1 MISLSLYDLLWN
13 LPVAVSPKN
22 KAERVPMNYTV
33 QHIAEITNAQ
43 VIGDGNLVIRNIAY
57 DSRIIY
63 STKNTAFIAINTH
76 KNSGEKFIESAIDRG
91 INVIISEHHYP
102 DFENITWIIVENS
115 VEFLQKLAKYH
126 FENSHLQSI
135 GITGSNGKTILKE
148 WLYQCLWNEFPT
160 VKSPKSF
167 NSQIGLPLSLLQ
179 INSTHKLGIFEVGI
193 SKPDEMEKLENIFH
207 PQIGLLTHIGTAHA
221 ANFSSEEELIDEK
234 IRLFKDSEV
243 IIYNGDNSSVDQKI
257 KKSYSGRKLIS
268 YGIKKENNVFIKSNI
283 SRDENII
290 VEYFGEEISFPAHQR
305 DEATLTNAMALI
317 TVLKEL
323 NIENKKIVEKINLLK
338 AVEMR
343 LESIEGVKGN
353 IIINDSFNLD
363 LDSLKTA
370 LQFLKEYNKS
380 KKSLVLTDIVGVNV
394 NSQELYEEVSEL
406 VNEQHFDSVFLIG
419 DEISKF
425 SELFKAKTYTFIDTK
440 ELIESKHLT
449 EIENQ
454 IVLLKGARKFE
465 IEKLKD
471 ILELRKH
478 DTVLEVNLNAILH
491 NINYHK
497 SLLKPGTKMM
507 AMVKA
512 NAYGLGSFEVS
523 EFLQHHHIDY
533 LGVAYADEGVELR
546 KKGITT
552 PIIVMNPEQHSYQTI
567 IEYDLEPEIY
577 SFRVLELFYEAVQK
591 SGYDKKYPIHIK
603 LETGMHRL
611 GFKDF
616 ELDQLSETLS
626 EKNLKV
632 QSMFS
637 HLSSSDMPE
646 ERAFTLKQFEV
657 FEKNSSYLIEK
668 LGYTPIRHILNSSG
682 ITSYSEHQYDMVR
695 IGIGMLGE
703 SSDHEIQKQLQSV
716 VSFKTVISQ
725 ISMVE
730 GGESVGYSRRYKAD
744 HLTRIATVPVGYAD
758 GIPRLI
764 GNQVGSLGVNKT
776 LAPIVGNIC
785 MDMMMI
791 NVDNIPNVKEG
802 DTVTVFN
809 AKPSLKEFAGY
820 CKTITY
826 EVLTSISP
834 RVKRI
839 YIKD

>member
-1 MISLSLYDLLWN
+1 
-13 LPVAVSPKN
+13 
-22 KAERVPMNYTV
+22 MNYTV
-33 QHIAEITNAQ
+33 SQIADITNAKI
-43 VIGDGNLVIRNIAY
+43 IGNKNLIIKNIAF

-63 STKNTAFIAINTH
+63 STKNTAFIAINTS

-91 INVIISEHHYP
+91 INVIISEHHYSQ
-102 DFENITWIIVENS
+102 FENITWIIVENS

-126 FENSHLQSI
+126 FENSHIKSI

-179 INSTHKLGIFEVGI
+179 INDTHQLGIFEVGI
-193 SKPDEMEKLENIFH
+193 SKTDEMEKLENIFQ
-207 PQIGLLTHIGTAHA
+207 PQIGLLTHIGTAHL
-221 ANFSSEEELIDEK
+221 ANFKSEEDLIDEK
-234 IRLFKDSEV
+234 IQLFKDSEV
-243 IIYNGDNSSVDQKI
+243 IIYNGDNPLVDKKLNDLYSSK
-257 KKSYSGRKLIS
+257 RLIS
-268 YGIKKENNVFIKSNI
+268 YGLSDSNQVYFKNNI
-283 SRDENII
+283 SKDEKF
-290 VEYFGEEISFPAHQR
+290 VVHYFGEEISFPVHQR
-305 DEATLTNAMALI
+305 DEATLTNVLALI

-323 NIENKKIVEKINLLK
+323 GIENHNIIEKINALK

-343 LESIEGVKGN
+343 LEAIEGQKNN
-353 IIINDSFNLD
+353 IVINDSFNLD

-370 LQFLKEYNKS
+370 LQFLNEYKKP
-380 KKSLVLTDIVGVNV
+380 KKSLVLTDIVGVNS
-394 NSQELYEEVSEL
+394 NSKELYDEVSEL
-406 VNEQHFDSVFLIG
+406 VNEQKFDSVFLIG

-425 SELFKAKTYTFIDTK
+425 SDLFKTKTYTFINTQ
-440 ELIESKHLT
+440 ELIDSKHLT

-454 IVLLKGARKFE
+454 IILLKGARKFE
-465 IEKLKD
+465 IEKVKD
-471 ILELRKH
+471 LLELRKH
-478 DTVLEVNLNAILH
+478 DTVLEINLNALLH

-497 SLLKPGTKMM
+497 SLLKPTTKMM

-512 NAYGLGSFEVS
+512 NAYGLGSYEIS
-523 EFLQHHHIDY
+523 EFLQYHHIDY
-533 LGVAYADEGVELR
+533 LGVAFVDEGVELR
-546 KKGITT
+546 KKGITV
-552 PIIVMNPEQHSYQTI
+552 PIVVMNPEQHSYDTVIQ
-567 IEYDLEPEIY
+567 YNLEPEIY
-577 SFRVLELFYEAVQK
+577 SFRVLELFYEAIQK
-591 SGYDKKYPIHIK
+591 SGYDKNYPIHIK

-616 ELDQLSETLS
+616 ELDQLSQILN
-626 EKNLKV
+626 KANLKV
-632 QSMFS
+632 QSIFS
-637 HLSSSDMPE
+637 HLSSSDMPTE
-646 ERAFTLKQFEV
+646 KEFTLRQLET

-682 ITSYSEHQYDMVR
+682 ITSYTNHQYDMVR

-703 SSDHEIQKQLQSV
+703 SPNSEIQKQLQSV

-725 ISMVE
+725 ISLVE
-730 GGESVGYSRRYKAD
+730 NGESVGYSRRFKPNQA
-744 HLTRIATVPVGYAD
+744 TKIATIPVGYAD

-764 GNQVGSLGVNKT
+764 GNQIGNVGVNKT
-776 LAPIVGNIC
+776 LAPIVGSIC

-791 NVDNIPNVKEG
+791 NVDHIPNVKEG
-802 DTVTVFN
+802 DKVTVFN
-809 AKPSLKEFAGY
+809 AKPSLKEFAEY

-839 YIKD
+839 YVKD

>member
-1 MISLSLYDLLWN
+1 
-13 LPVAVSPKN
+13 
-22 KAERVPMNYTV
+22 MNYTV
-33 QHIAEITNAQ
+33 NQIAEITNAK
-43 VIGDGNLVIRNIAY
+43 VIGDKELLIKNIAF

-76 KNSGEKFIESAIDRG
+76 KNSGEKFIEAAIDRG
-91 INVIISEHHYP
+91 INFIISEHHFP
-102 DFENITWIIVENS
+102 QFENITWIIVENS

-126 FENSHLQSI
+126 FENSHLKSI

-179 INSTHKLGIFEVGI
+179 INNSHGLGIFEVGI
-193 SKPDEMEKLENIFH
+193 SKPHEMEKLEDIFH
-207 PQIGLLTHIGTAHA
+207 PQIGLLTHIGTAHL
-221 ANFSSEEELIDEK
+221 ANFKSEEELIDEK
-234 IRLFKDSEV
+234 IKLFKDSEV
-243 IIYNGDNSSVDQKI
+243 VIYNGDNSLVDKKI
-257 KKSYSGRKLIS
+257 KNLYSDRKLIS
-268 YGIKKENNVFIKSNI
+268 YGFKNHNKVFIKNNI
-283 SRDENII
+283 SKNEDVVVQYFDENI
-290 VEYFGEEISFPAHQR
+290 SFPVHQR
-305 DEATLTNAMALI
+305 DEATLTNALALI

-323 NIENKKIVEKINLLK
+323 GVENKKIVEKINALK

-343 LESIEGVKGN
+343 LEAIEGIKNN
-353 IIINDSFNLD
+353 IVINDSFNLD

-370 LQFLKEYNKS
+370 LQFLNEYNKP
-380 KKSLVLTDIVGVNV
+380 KKSLVLTDIVGVNS
-394 NSQELYEEVSEL
+394 NSKELYEEVSDL
-406 VNEQHFDSVFLIG
+406 VNEQKFDSVFLIG
-419 DEISKF
+419 EEISKF
-425 SELFKAKTYTFIDTK
+425 SELFKAKTFTFIDTK

-449 EIENQ
+449 ELENQ
-454 IVLLKGARKFE
+454 IILLKGARKFE

-471 ILELRKH
+471 LLELRKH
-478 DTVLEVNLNAILH
+478 DTVLEINLNAILH

-497 SLLKPGTKMM
+497 SLLKSTTKMM

-512 NAYGLGSFEVS
+512 NSYGLGSYEIS

-533 LGVAYADEGVELR
+533 LGVAFVDEGVELR
-546 KKGITT
+546 KKGITV
-552 PIIVMNPEQHSYQTI
+552 PIVVMNPEQHSYETL
-567 IEYDLEPEIY
+567 IEYNLEPEIY
-577 SFRVLELFYEAVQK
+577 SFRVLELFYQAVQK
-591 SGYDKKYPIHIK
+591 SGYDKKYPVHIK

-611 GFKDF
+611 GFKEY
-616 ELDQLSETLS
+616 ELDQLSQTLNHL
-626 EKNLKV
+626 NLKV
-632 QSMFS
+632 QSIFS
-637 HLSSSDMPE
+637 HLSSSDIPE
-646 ERAFTLKQFEV
+646 EKEFTLNQLET

-668 LGYTPIRHILNSSG
+668 LGYVPFRHILNSSG
-682 ITSYSEHQYDMVR
+682 ITSYTDHQYDMVR

-703 SSDHEIQKQLQSV
+703 SPNSEIQKQLRSV

-725 ISMVE
+725 ISLVE
-730 GGESVGYSRRYKAD
+730 NGESVGYSRRFKAD
-744 HLTRIATVPVGYAD
+744 HNTKIATIPVGYAD

-764 GNQVGSLGVNKT
+764 GNQIGNVGINKT
-776 LAPIVGNIC
+776 LAPIVGSIC

-791 NVDNIPNVKEG
+791 NVDHIPNVKEG

-809 AKPSLKEFAGY
+809 AKPSLKEFAEY

-839 YIKD
+839 YVKD

>member
-1 MISLSLYDLLWN
+1 
-13 LPVAVSPKN
+13 
-22 KAERVPMNYTV
+22 MNYTV
-33 QHIAEITNAQ
+33 QQIAEITNAQ
-43 VIGDGNLVIRNIAY
+43 VIGDKNLVVKNIAY

-63 STKNTAFIAINTH
+63 SIRNTAFIAINTH
-76 KNSGEKFIESAIDRG
+76 KNSGEKFIEAAIDRG
-91 INVIISEHHYP
+91 INIIISEHQYP
-102 DFENITWIIVENS
+102 QFENITWIIVKNS
-115 VEFLQKLAKYH
+115 VDFLQRLAKYH
-126 FENSHLQSI
+126 FENSHLRSI
-135 GITGSNGKTILKE
+135 GITGSNGKTIVKE

-179 INSTHKLGIFEVGI
+179 INDSHQLGIFEVGI
-193 SKPDEMEKLENIFH
+193 SHPEEMEKLEHIFH
-207 PQIGLLTHIGTAHA
+207 PQIGLLTHIGNAHA

-234 IRLFKDSEV
+234 IKLFKDSEI
-243 IIYNGDNSSVDQKI
+243 IIYNGDHSLVDQKI
-257 KKSYSGRKLIS
+257 KKLYSDKKLIS
-268 YGIKKENNVFIKSNI
+268 YGLKKENQVFIKKNNK
-283 SRDENII
+283 DENII
-290 VEYFGEEISFPAHQR
+290 VDYFGEEISFPAHQR
-305 DEATLTNAMALI
+305 DESTLTNAIALI
-317 TVLKEL
+317 SVLKVL
-323 NIENKKIVEKINLLK
+323 QIENQKIVEKINLLK

-343 LESIEGVKGN
+343 LEAIEGIKGN
-353 IIINDSFNLD
+353 IVINDSFNLD

-370 LQFLKEYNKS
+370 LQFLKEYNKP
-380 KKSLVLTDIVGVNV
+380 KKSLVLTDIVGVNA

-406 VNEQHFDSVFLIG
+406 VNEQNFDSVFLIG

-425 SELFKAKTYTFIDTK
+425 SELFKSKTFTFIDTK
-440 ELIESKHLT
+440 ELIESKHLS

-454 IVLLKGARKFE
+454 IILLKGARKFE

-478 DTVLEVNLNAILH
+478 DTVLEINLNAILH

-497 SLLKPGTKMM
+497 SLLKPTTKMM

-512 NAYGLGSFEVS
+512 NAYGLGSYEIS

-533 LGVAYADEGVELR
+533 LGVAFADEGVELR

-567 IEYDLEPEIY
+567 IEYNLEPEIY

-646 ERAFTLKQFEV
+646 EREFTMNQFKV
-657 FEKNSSYLIEK
+657 FDKNSSYLIEK
-668 LGYTPIRHILNSSG
+668 LGYAPLRHILNSSG
-682 ITSYSEHQYDMVR
+682 ITSYMDHQYDMVR

-703 SSDHEIQKQLQSV
+703 SPDSEIQKQLQSV

-730 GGESVGYSRRYKAD
+730 NGESVGYSRRFKAD
-744 HLTRIATVPVGYAD
+744 HLTKIATIPVGYAD

-791 NVDNIPNVKEG
+791 NVENVPNVKEG
-802 DTVTVFN
+802 DMVTVFN

>member
-1 MISLSLYDLLWN
+1 
-13 LPVAVSPKN
+13 
-22 KAERVPMNYTV
+22 MNYTV
-33 QHIAEITNAQ
+33 NQIAEITNAK
-43 VIGDGNLVIRNIAY
+43 VIGDGELIIKNIAF

-63 STKNTAFIAINTH
+63 STKNTAFIAINTS
-76 KNSGEKFIESAIDRG
+76 KNSGEKFIESAINRG

-102 DFENITWIIVENS
+102 QFENITWIIVENS

-126 FENSHLQSI
+126 FKNSYIKSI

-179 INSTHKLGIFEVGI
+179 INDAHKLGIFEVGI
-193 SKPDEMEKLENIFH
+193 SKPNEMEKLENIFQ
-207 PQIGLLTHIGTAHA
+207 PQIGLLTHIGTAHL
-221 ANFSSEEELIDEK
+221 ANFKSEEELIDEK
-234 IRLFKDSEV
+234 IQLFKDSEV
-243 IIYNGDNSSVDQKI
+243 IIYNGDNSLVD
-257 KKSYSGRKLIS
+257 KKLIDLYSSKKLIS
-268 YGIKKENNVFIKSNI
+268 YGLIDSNQVYFKNNI
-283 SRDENII
+283 SKDENL
-290 VEYFGEEISFPAHQR
+290 VVQYFDEEISFPVHQR
-305 DEATLTNAMALI
+305 DEATLTNVLALI

-323 NIENKKIVEKINLLK
+323 GVENQNIIEKINVLK

-343 LESIEGVKGN
+343 LEAIEGIKSN

-370 LQFLKEYNKS
+370 LQFLNEYKKP
-380 KKSLVLTDIVGVNV
+380 KKSLVLTDIVGVNS
-394 NSQELYEEVSEL
+394 NSKELYEEVSEL
-406 VNEQHFDSVFLIG
+406 VNDQKFDSVFLIG

-425 SELFKAKTYTFIDTK
+425 SDLFKAKTHTFINTQ
-440 ELIESKHLT
+440 ELIDNKHLT

-454 IVLLKGARKFE
+454 IILLKGARKFE
-465 IEKLKD
+465 IEKVKD
-471 ILELRKH
+471 LLELRKH
-478 DTVLEVNLNAILH
+478 DTVLEINLNALLH

-497 SLLKPGTKMM
+497 SLLKPATKMM

-512 NAYGLGSFEVS
+512 NAYGLGSYEIS

-533 LGVAYADEGVELR
+533 LGVAFVDEGVELR
-546 KKGITT
+546 KKGITV
-552 PIIVMNPEQHSYQTI
+552 PIVVMNPEQHSYETVIQ
-567 IEYDLEPEIY
+567 YNLEPEIY
-577 SFRVLELFYEAVQK
+577 SFRVLELFYEAIQK
-591 SGYDKKYPIHIK
+591 SGYDKNYPIHIK

-616 ELDQLSETLS
+616 ELDQLSQILNKTS
-626 EKNLKV
+626 LKV
-632 QSMFS
+632 QSIFS
-637 HLSSSDMPE
+637 HLSSSDIPTE
-646 ERAFTLKQFEV
+646 KEFTLHQLET

-682 ITSYSEHQYDMVR
+682 ITSYTNHQYDMVR

-703 SSDHEIQKQLQSV
+703 SPNSDIQKQLHSV

-725 ISMVE
+725 ISLVE
-730 GGESVGYSRRYKAD
+730 NGESVGYSRRFKPNQP
-744 HLTRIATVPVGYAD
+744 TKIATIPVGYAD

-764 GNQVGSLGVNKT
+764 GNQIGNVGVNKT
-776 LAPIVGNIC
+776 LAPIVGSIC

-791 NVDNIPNVKEG
+791 NVDHIPNVKEG

-809 AKPSLKEFAGY
+809 AKPSLKEFAEY

-839 YIKD
+839 YVKD

>member
-1 MISLSLYDLLWN
+1 
-13 LPVAVSPKN
+13 
-22 KAERVPMNYTV
+22 MNYTI
-33 QHIAEITNAQ
+33 QQIADITDTE
-43 VIGDGNLVIRNIAY
+43 VIGDKYLSIKNIAF

-63 STKNTAFIAINTH
+63 STKHTAFVAINTK

-102 DFENITWIIVENS
+102 QFENVTWIIVKNS
-115 VEFLQKLAKYH
+115 IEFLQKLAQFH
-126 FENSHLQSI
+126 FEHSKIQSI

-179 INSTHKLGIFEVGI
+179 INSAHQLGIFEVGI
-193 SKPDEMEKLENIFH
+193 SMPDEMQRLENIFH

-221 ANFSSEEELIDEK
+221 ANFTSEEDLIDEK
-234 IRLFKDSEV
+234 LKLFKDSEV
-243 IIYNGDNSSVDQKI
+243 IIFNGDNQIVFNKI
-257 KKSYSGRKLIS
+257 NSLYSGKKLIS
-268 YGIKKENNVFIKSNI
+268 YGFDEANDVRIKNNNSKNENV
-283 SRDENII
+283 
-290 VEYFGEEISFPAHQR
+290 VVQYLGEEIIFPVHQR
-305 DEATLTNAMALI
+305 DEATLINALALI
-317 TVLKEL
+317 TVLKQLKISNE
-323 NIENKKIVEKINLLK
+323 KIVDKINSLK

-343 LESIEGVKGN
+343 LEAIEGIKNN

-363 LDSLKTA
+363 LDSLKTS
-370 LQFLKEYNKS
+370 LQFLNEYKKA
-380 KKSLVLTDIVGVNV
+380 KKSLVLTDIIGVNA
-394 NSQELYEEVSEL
+394 NSKELYGEVSEL
-406 VNEQHFDSVFLIG
+406 VNDQNFDTVFLIG
-419 DEISKF
+419 EKITQFKY
-425 SELFKAKTYTFIDTK
+425 LFKSKTFTFIDAQ
-440 ELIESKHLT
+440 ELIDNKHLT

-454 IVLLKGARKFE
+454 IILLKGARKFQ

-471 ILELRKH
+471 LLELRKH

-497 SLLKPGTKMM
+497 SLLKPTTKMM

-512 NAYGLGSFEVS
+512 NAYGLGSYEIS

-552 PIIVMNPEQHSYQTI
+552 PIVVMNPEQHSYDAI
-567 IEYDLEPEIY
+567 IQYNLEPEIY
-577 SFRVLELFYEAVQK
+577 SLRVLELFYDSVQK
-591 SGYDKKYPIHIK
+591 SGFDKKYPIHIK

-611 GFKDF
+611 GFKEY
-616 ELDQLSETLS
+616 ELDQLIQSLVH
-626 EKNLKV
+626 KNLTI
-632 QSMFS
+632 QSVFS
-637 HLSSSDMPE
+637 HLSSSDIPDE
-646 ERAFTLKQFEV
+646 KEFTMKQLKI

-668 LGYTPIRHILNSSG
+668 LNNRPFRHILNSSG
-682 ITSYSEHQYDMVR
+682 ITNYTDYQYDLVR

-703 SSDHEIQKQLQSV
+703 SSDFEIQKQLQST

-725 ISMVE
+725 ISLVE
-730 GGESVGYSRRYKAD
+730 NGESVGYSRKYKTD
-744 HLTRIATVPVGYAD
+744 HLTKIATIPVGYAD

-764 GNQVGSLGVNKT
+764 GNEVGNVGIHKT
-776 LAPIVGNIC
+776 LVPIVGNIC

-791 NVDNIPNVKEG
+791 NVDSVSNVKEG

-809 AKPSLKEFAGY
+809 SKPSLKEFAGY

>member
-1 MISLSLYDLLWN
+1 
-13 LPVAVSPKN
+13 
-22 KAERVPMNYTV
+22 MNYTV
-33 QHIAEITNAQ
+33 NQIANITNAN
-43 VIGDGNLVIRNIAY
+43 VIGDGSLIIKNIAF

-63 STKNTAFIAINTH
+63 STKNTAFIAINTS

-91 INVIISEHHYP
+91 ITIVISEHHFP
-102 DFENITWIIVENS
+102 QFENITWIIVENS
-115 VEFLQKLAKYH
+115 VKFLQKLAKYH
-126 FENSHLQSI
+126 FENSHLKSI

-179 INSTHKLGIFEVGI
+179 INEAHKLGIFEVGI
-193 SKPDEMEKLENIFH
+193 SKPNEMEKLETIFQ
-207 PQIGLLTHIGTAHA
+207 PQIGLLTHIGTAHL
-221 ANFSSEEELIDEK
+221 ANFESEENLIDEK
-234 IRLFKDSEV
+234 IKLFKDSEV
-243 IIYNGDNSSVDQKI
+243 IIYNGDNILVHKKINDLYSSK
-257 KKSYSGRKLIS
+257 KLIS
-268 YGIKKENNVFIKSNI
+268 YGFKNTNEVYFKNNI
-283 SRDENII
+283 SKDEI
-290 VEYFGEEISFPAHQR
+290 VIVKYFDEEISFPVHQK
-305 DEATLTNAMALI
+305 DEATLTNALALV

-323 NIENKKIVEKINLLK
+323 DIKNEKIIEKINALK

-343 LESIEGVKGN
+343 LEAIEGQKNN
-353 IIINDSFNLD
+353 IVINDSFNLD

-370 LQFLKEYNKS
+370 LQFLNEYKKS
-380 KKSLVLTDIVGVNV
+380 KRSLVLTDIVGVNS
-394 NSQELYEEVSEL
+394 NSKELYEEVSEL
-406 VNEQHFDSVFLIG
+406 VNEQNFDSVFLIG

-425 SELFKAKTYTFIDTK
+425 NALFKAKTHTFIHTQ
-440 ELIESKHLT
+440 ELIDSKYLT

-454 IVLLKGARKFE
+454 IILLKGARKFE

-471 ILELRKH
+471 LLELRKH
-478 DTVLEVNLNAILH
+478 DTVLEINLNALLH

-497 SLLKPGTKMM
+497 SLLKPATKMM

-512 NAYGLGSFEVS
+512 NSYGLGSYEIS

-533 LGVAYADEGVELR
+533 LGVAFVDEGVELR
-546 KKGITT
+546 KKGITV
-552 PIIVMNPEQHSYQTI
+552 PIIVMNPEQHSYETV
-567 IEYDLEPEIY
+567 IEYNLEPEIY
-577 SFRVLELFYEAVQK
+577 SFRVLELFYQAVQK

-616 ELDQLSETLS
+616 ELDQLSEILS
-626 EKNLKV
+626 DKNLKV
-632 QSMFS
+632 QSIFS
-637 HLSSSDMPE
+637 HLSSADIPAE
-646 ERAFTLKQFEV
+646 KEFTLNQLKT

-668 LGYTPIRHILNSSG
+668 LGYSPIRHILNSSG
-682 ITSYSEHQYDMVR
+682 ITSYTNYQYDMVR

-703 SSDHEIQKQLQSV
+703 SPNKEVQKQLHSV

-725 ISMVE
+725 ISLVE
-730 GGESVGYSRRYKAD
+730 DGESVGYSRRFKAV
-744 HLTRIATVPVGYAD
+744 HPTKIATIPVGYAD
-758 GIPRLI
+758 GIPRSI
-764 GNQVGSLGVNKT
+764 GNQIGNVGVNKT
-776 LAPIVGNIC
+776 FAPIVGSIC

-791 NVDNIPNVKEG
+791 NIDHIPNVKEG

-809 AKPSLKEFAGY
+809 AKPSLKEFAEY

-839 YIKD
+839 YVKD

>member
-1 MISLSLYDLLWN
+1 
-13 LPVAVSPKN
+13 
-22 KAERVPMNYTV
+22 MNYTV

-43 VIGDGNLVIRNIAY
+43 IIGDGNIWIKNIAF

-63 STKNTAFIAINTH
+63 SIKNTAFIAINTS
-76 KNSGEKFIESAIDRG
+76 KNSGEKFIESAMDRG
-91 INVIISEHHYP
+91 ISVIISEHHYP

-115 VEFLQKLAKYH
+115 VAFLQKLAKYH
-126 FENSHLQSI
+126 FEHSHLRSI

-179 INSTHKLGIFEVGI
+179 INSSHQLGIFEVGI
-193 SKPDEMEKLENIFH
+193 SKPHEMEKLENIFH

-234 IRLFKDSEV
+234 IRLFKNSEV
-243 IIYNGDNSSVDQKI
+243 IIYNGDNSVVDEKI
-257 KKSYSGRKLIS
+257 KRSYSDKKLIS
-268 YGIKKENNVFIKSNI
+268 YGFKKENQVFINNNI
-283 SRDENII
+283 SKDENII
-290 VEYFGEEISFPAHQR
+290 VEYFGEEISFPVHQR

-343 LESIEGVKGN
+343 LEAIEGIKGN

-370 LQFLKEYNKS
+370 LQFLNEYNKT
-380 KKSLVLTDIVGVNV
+380 KKSLVLTDIVGVNS
-394 NSQELYEEVSEL
+394 NAKELYEEVSEL

-419 DEISKF
+419 EEISNF

-440 ELIESKHLT
+440 ELIDSKHLT
-449 EIENQ
+449 ELENQ
-454 IVLLKGARKFE
+454 IILLKGARKFE

-497 SLLKPGTKMM
+497 SLLKPVTKMV

-512 NAYGLGSFEVS
+512 NAYGLGSYEVS

-533 LGVAYADEGVELR
+533 LGVAYVDEGVELR

-567 IEYDLEPEIY
+567 IEYNLEPEIY

-626 EKNLKV
+626 LKNVRV
-632 QSMFS
+632 QSLFS

-646 ERAFTLKQFEV
+646 EKEFTLKQLEV
-657 FEKNSSYLIEK
+657 FEKNSGYLIEK
-668 LGYTPIRHILNSSG
+668 LGYAPIRHILNSAG
-682 ITSYSEHQYDMVR
+682 ITNYKDHQHDMVR

-703 SSDHEIQKQLQSV
+703 SADPEIQKQLRSV

-725 ISMVE
+725 ISTVE
-730 GGESVGYSRRYKAD
+730 NGESVGYSRRYKAD
-744 HLTRIATVPVGYAD
+744 HPTRIATIPVGYAD

-764 GNQVGSLGVNKT
+764 GNQIGSVGVHKI

-791 NVDNIPNVKEG
+791 NVDHIPNVKEG
-802 DTVTVFN
+802 DMVTVFN

>member
-1 MISLSLYDLLWN
+1 
-13 LPVAVSPKN
+13 
-22 KAERVPMNYTV
+22 MNYTV

-43 VIGDGNLVIRNIAY
+43 VIGDGNLMIRNIAY

-91 INVIISEHHYP
+91 IGVIISEHYDP
-102 DFENITWIIVENS
+102 EYNNVTWIIVENS
-115 VEFLQKLAKYH
+115 VDFLQKLARYH
-126 FENSHLQSI
+126 FENSHIQSI

-179 INSTHKLGIFEVGI
+179 INSNHKLGIFEVGI
-193 SKPDEMEKLENIFH
+193 SKPDEMEKLEHIFH
-207 PQIGLLTHIGTAHA
+207 PHIGLLTHIGTAHA
-221 ANFSSEEELIDEK
+221 ANFSSEEQLIDEK

-268 YGIKKENNVFIKSNI
+268 YGFKKENNVFIKNNI
-283 SRDENII
+283 SRDEKII

-343 LESIEGVKGN
+343 LESIEGIKGN

-406 VNEQHFDSVFLIG
+406 VNEQRFDSVFLIG

-454 IVLLKGARKFE
+454 IILLKGARKFE

-533 LGVAYADEGVELR
+533 LGVAYVDEGVELR

-626 EKNLKV
+626 GKNLKV

-657 FEKNSSYLIEK
+657 FERNSSYLIEK

-682 ITSYSEHQYDMVR
+682 ITSYSDHQYDMVR

-703 SSDHEIQKQLQSV
+703 SSDNEIQKQLQSV

-730 GGESVGYSRRYKAD
+730 GGESIGYSRRYKTD

>member
-1 MISLSLYDLLWN
+1 MN
-13 LPVAVSPKN
+13 FT
-22 KAERVPMNYTV
+22 AED
-33 QHIAEITNAQ
+33 IAEITNAKI
-43 VIGDGNLVIRNIAY
+43 IGDKNILIRNIAF

-63 STKNTAFIAINTH
+63 STKNTAFIAINTP
-76 KNSGEKFIESAIDRG
+76 KNSGEKFIESAVDRG
-91 INVIISEHHYP
+91 INVIISEHHHP
-102 DFENITWIIVENS
+102 QFENITWIIVENS
-115 VEFLQKLAKYH
+115 VEFLQKLARFH
-126 FENSHLQSI
+126 FENAHLKSV

-179 INSTHKLGIFEVGI
+179 INNSHQLGIFEVGI
-193 SKPDEMEKLENIFH
+193 SKPNEMEKLENIFH
-207 PQIGLLTHIGTAHA
+207 PQIGLLTHIGTAHL
-221 ANFSSEEELIDEK
+221 ANFQSEEELIDEK
-234 IRLFKDSEV
+234 IKLFKHSET
-243 IIYNGDNSSVDQKI
+243 IIYNGDNPLVDKKI
-257 KKSYSGRKLIS
+257 KELYSGKKLIS
-268 YGIKKENNVFIKSNI
+268 YGFKDYNQVYFKNNI
-283 SRDENII
+283 SKNEEVTVHYFDEK
-290 VEYFGEEISFPAHQR
+290 ISFPVHQR
-305 DEATLTNAMALI
+305 DEATLTNALALV

-323 NIENKKIVEKINLLK
+323 GIENEKIVEKINALK

-343 LESIEGVKGN
+343 LEAIEGIKNN
-353 IIINDSFNLD
+353 IVINDSFNLD

-370 LQFLKEYNKS
+370 LQFLNEYNKP
-380 KKSLVLTDIVGVNV
+380 KKSLVLTDIVGVNS
-394 NSQELYEEVSEL
+394 NSKELYEEVSEL
-406 VNEQHFDSVFLIG
+406 VNEQKFDSVFLIG

-425 SELFKAKTYTFIDTK
+425 SELFKAKTFTFINTQ

-454 IVLLKGARKFE
+454 IILLKGARKFE
-465 IEKLKD
+465 IERLKD
-471 ILELRKH
+471 LLELRKH
-478 DTVLEVNLNAILH
+478 DTVLEINLNAILH

-497 SLLKPGTKMM
+497 SLLKPSTKMM

-512 NAYGLGSFEVS
+512 NSYGLGSYEIS

-533 LGVAYADEGVELR
+533 LGVAFVDEGVELR
-546 KKGITT
+546 KKGITV
-552 PIIVMNPEQHSYQTI
+552 PIVVMNPEQHSYETVI
-567 IEYDLEPEIY
+567 AYNLEPEIY

-611 GFKDF
+611 GFKGN
-616 ELDQLSETLS
+616 ELDQLSETLNS
-626 EKNLKV
+626 MNVKV
-632 QSMFS
+632 QSIFS
-637 HLSSSDMPE
+637 HLSSSDLPDE
-646 ERAFTLKQFEV
+646 KEFTLHQLET

-682 ITSYSEHQYDMVR
+682 ITNYTDYQYDMVR

-703 SSDHEIQKQLQSV
+703 SPNSEIQKQLRSV

-725 ISMVE
+725 ISTVE
-730 GGESVGYSRRYKAD
+730 NGESVGYSRRFKID
-744 HLTRIATVPVGYAD
+744 HQTKIATIPVGYAD

-764 GNQVGSLGVNKT
+764 GNQVGNVGIHKT
-776 LAPIVGNIC
+776 LAPIVGSIC

-791 NVDNIPNVKEG
+791 NVDHIPNVKEG

-809 AKPSLKEFAGY
+809 AKPSLKEFADY

>member
-1 MISLSLYDLLWN
+1 
-13 LPVAVSPKN
+13 
-22 KAERVPMNYTV
+22 MNYTV
-33 QHIAEITNAQ
+33 QEIAAITNAQ
-43 VIGDGNLVIRNIAY
+43 IIGDKELLVKNIAF

-63 STKNTAFIAINTH
+63 STKNTAFIAINTK

-91 INVIISEHHYP
+91 INIIISEHYDP
-102 DFENITWIIVENS
+102 QFEDITWIIVENA

-179 INSTHKLGIFEVGI
+179 INSTHQLGIFEVGI
-193 SKPDEMEKLENIFH
+193 SKPHEMEKLENIFH
-207 PQIGLLTHIGTAHA
+207 PQIGLLTHIGSAHA
-221 ANFSSEEELIDEK
+221 ANFESEEELINEK
-234 IRLFKDSEV
+234 IKLFKNSKT
-243 IIYNGDNSSVDQKI
+243 IIYNGDNSLVDHKI
-257 KKSYSGRKLIS
+257 KELYSSKKLIS
-268 YGIKKENNVFIKSNI
+268 YGFKKENQVFIKNDI
-283 SRDENII
+283 FKDESVI
-290 VEYFGEEISFPAHQR
+290 VKYFDEEIAFPVHQR
-305 DEATLTNAMALI
+305 DEATLTNALALI

-323 NIENKKIVEKINLLK
+323 GIENQKIVEKINALK
-338 AVEMR
+338 AIEMR
-343 LESIEGVKGN
+343 LEAIEGIKSN

-370 LQFLKEYNKS
+370 LQFLNEYKKP
-380 KKSLVLTDIVGVNV
+380 KKSLVLTDIVGVNS
-394 NSQELYEEVSEL
+394 NSQELYEEVSDL
-406 VNEQHFDSVFLIG
+406 VNEQRFDSVFLIG
-419 DEISKF
+419 HEISKF
-425 SELFKAKTYTFIDTK
+425 SGLFKAKTFTFINTQ

-454 IVLLKGARKFE
+454 IILLKGARKFE

-478 DTVLEVNLNAILH
+478 DTVLEINLNAILH

-512 NAYGLGSFEVS
+512 NSYGLGSYEIS

-533 LGVAYADEGVELR
+533 LGVAFADEGVELR

-552 PIIVMNPEQHSYQTI
+552 PIVVMNPEQHSYEAI
-567 IEYDLEPEIY
+567 IEYNLEPEIY

-591 SGYDKKYPIHIK
+591 SGYDKKYPIHVK

-611 GFKDF
+611 GFKGF
-616 ELDQLSETLS
+616 ELDQLSETL
-626 EKNLKV
+626 ENKNLKI
-632 QSMFS
+632 QSIFS
-637 HLSSSDMPE
+637 HLSSSDVPTE
-646 ERAFTLKQFEV
+646 KEFTLNQLET
-657 FEKNSSYLIEK
+657 FEKNSNYLIEK
-668 LGYTPIRHILNSSG
+668 LGYQPIRHILNSSG
-682 ITSYSEHQYDMVR
+682 ITSYTDHQYDMVR

-703 SSDHEIQKQLQSV
+703 SANPEIQKQLQSV

-725 ISMVE
+725 ISLVE
-730 GGESVGYSRRYKAD
+730 NGESVGYSRKYKTD
-744 HLTRIATVPVGYAD
+744 HQTKIATIPVGYAD

-764 GNQVGSLGVNKT
+764 GNQVGNVGIHKV

-791 NVDNIPNVKEG
+791 NVDNVPNVKEG
-802 DTVTVFN
+802 DTVTIFN
-809 AKPSLKEFAGY
+809 AYPSLKEFAAY

>member
-1 MISLSLYDLLWN
+1 MN
-13 LPVAVSPKN
+13 FT
-22 KAERVPMNYTV
+22 AED
-33 QHIAEITNAQ
+33 IAEITNAKI
-43 VIGDGNLVIRNIAY
+43 IGDKNIVIKNIAF

-63 STKNTAFIAINTH
+63 STKNTAFIAINTP

-91 INVIISEHHYP
+91 INVIISEHHHP
-102 DFENITWIIVENS
+102 QFENITWIIVENS
-115 VEFLQKLAKYH
+115 VEFLQKLAKFH
-126 FENSHLQSI
+126 FENAHLKSV

-167 NSQIGLPLSLLQ
+167 NSQIGLPLSLFQ
-179 INSTHKLGIFEVGI
+179 INNSHQLGIFEVGI
-193 SKPDEMEKLENIFH
+193 SNPNEMEKLENIFH
-207 PQIGLLTHIGTAHA
+207 PQIGLLTHIGTAHL
-221 ANFSSEEELIDEK
+221 ANFQSEEELIDEK
-234 IRLFKDSEV
+234 IELFKHSDTV
-243 IIYNGDNSSVDQKI
+243 IYNGDNSLVDKKI
-257 KKSYSGRKLIS
+257 KELYSGKKLIS
-268 YGIKKENNVFIKSNI
+268 YGFRESNQVYFKNNI
-283 SRDENII
+283 SKNED
-290 VEYFGEEISFPAHQR
+290 VTVHYFNEEISFPVHQR
-305 DEATLTNAMALI
+305 DEATLTNALALV

-323 NIENKKIVEKINLLK
+323 GIKNKKIVEKINALK

-343 LESIEGVKGN
+343 LEAIEGIKNN

-370 LQFLKEYNKS
+370 LQFLNEYNKP
-380 KKSLVLTDIVGVNV
+380 KKSLVLTDIVGVNS
-394 NSQELYEEVSEL
+394 NSKELYEEVSEL
-406 VNEQHFDSVFLIG
+406 VNEQKFDSVFLIG

-425 SELFKAKTYTFIDTK
+425 SELFKTKTFTFINTQ
-440 ELIESKHLT
+440 ELIDSKHLT

-454 IVLLKGARKFE
+454 IILLKGARKFE
-465 IEKLKD
+465 IERLKD
-471 ILELRKH
+471 LLELRKH
-478 DTVLEVNLNAILH
+478 DTVLEINLNAILH

-497 SLLKPGTKMM
+497 SLLKSSTKMM

-512 NAYGLGSFEVS
+512 NSYGLGSYEIS

-533 LGVAYADEGVELR
+533 LGVAFVDEGVELR
-546 KKGITT
+546 KKGITV
-552 PIIVMNPEQHSYQTI
+552 PIVVMNPEQHSYETVI
-567 IEYDLEPEIY
+567 AYNLEPEIY

-611 GFKDF
+611 GFKGN
-616 ELDQLSETLS
+616 ELDQLSETLNS
-626 EKNLKV
+626 MNVKV
-632 QSMFS
+632 QSIFS
-637 HLSSSDMPE
+637 HLSSSDLPDE
-646 ERAFTLKQFEV
+646 KEFTFHQLET
-657 FEKNSSYLIEK
+657 FEKNSTYLIEK
-668 LGYTPIRHILNSSG
+668 LGYTPTRHILNSSG
-682 ITSYSEHQYDMVR
+682 ITNYTNHQYDMVR

-703 SSDHEIQKQLQSV
+703 SPNSEIQKQLRSV

-725 ISMVE
+725 ISLVE
-730 GGESVGYSRRYKAD
+730 NGESVGYSRRFKTD
-744 HLTRIATVPVGYAD
+744 HQTKIATIPVGYAD

-764 GNQVGSLGVNKT
+764 GNQVGNVGIHKT
-776 LAPIVGNIC
+776 LAPIVGSIC

-791 NVDNIPNVKEG
+791 NVDHIPNVKEG

-809 AKPSLKEFAGY
+809 AKPSLKEFADY

>member
-1 MISLSLYDLLWN
+1 
-13 LPVAVSPKN
+13 
-22 KAERVPMNYTV
+22 MNYTV
-33 QHIAEITNAQ
+33 SQIADITNAKI
-43 VIGDGNLVIRNIAY
+43 IGNENLIIKNIAF

-63 STKNTAFIAINTH
+63 STKNTAFIAINTS

-91 INVIISEHHYP
+91 INIIISEHHYSQ
-102 DFENITWIIVENS
+102 FENITWIIVENS
-115 VEFLQKLAKYH
+115 VEFLQKLAKFH
-126 FENSHLQSI
+126 FKNSHIKSI

-179 INSTHKLGIFEVGI
+179 ISDTHQLGIFEVGI
-193 SKPDEMEKLENIFH
+193 SKPDEMEKLENIFQ
-207 PQIGLLTHIGTAHA
+207 PQIGLLTHIGTAHL
-221 ANFSSEEELIDEK
+221 ANFKSEEDLIDEK
-234 IRLFKDSEV
+234 IHLFKDSEV
-243 IIYNGDNSSVDQKI
+243 IIYNGDNPLVDKKLNDLYSSK
-257 KKSYSGRKLIS
+257 KLIS
-268 YGIKKENNVFIKSNI
+268 YGLTDSNQVYFKNNI
-283 SRDENII
+283 SKDEKF
-290 VEYFGEEISFPAHQR
+290 VVHYFGEEISFPVHQR
-305 DEATLTNAMALI
+305 DEATLTNVLALI

-323 NIENKKIVEKINLLK
+323 GIENQNIIEKINALK

-343 LESIEGVKGN
+343 LEAIEGQKNN
-353 IIINDSFNLD
+353 IVINDSFNLD

-370 LQFLKEYNKS
+370 LQFLNEYKKP
-380 KKSLVLTDIVGVNV
+380 KKSLVLTDIVGVNS
-394 NSQELYEEVSEL
+394 NSKELYDEVSEL
-406 VNEQHFDSVFLIG
+406 VDEQKFDSVFLIG

-425 SELFKAKTYTFIDTK
+425 SDLFKAKTHTFINTQ
-440 ELIESKHLT
+440 ELIDSKHLT

-454 IVLLKGARKFE
+454 IILLKGARKFE
-465 IEKLKD
+465 IEKVKD
-471 ILELRKH
+471 LLELRKH
-478 DTVLEVNLNAILH
+478 DTVLEINLNALLH

-497 SLLKPGTKMM
+497 SLLKPATKMM

-512 NAYGLGSFEVS
+512 NAYGLGSYEIS

-533 LGVAYADEGVELR
+533 LGVAFVDEGVELR
-546 KKGITT
+546 KKGITV
-552 PIIVMNPEQHSYQTI
+552 PIVVMNPEQHSYDTVIQ
-567 IEYDLEPEIY
+567 YNLEPEIY
-577 SFRVLELFYEAVQK
+577 SFRVLELFYEAIQK
-591 SGYDKKYPIHIK
+591 SGYDKNYPIHIK

-616 ELDQLSETLS
+616 ELDQLSQILN
-626 EKNLKV
+626 KANLKV
-632 QSMFS
+632 QSIFS
-637 HLSSSDMPE
+637 HLSSSDMPTE
-646 ERAFTLKQFEV
+646 KEFTLRQLET

-682 ITSYSEHQYDMVR
+682 ITSYTNHQYDMVR

-703 SSDHEIQKQLQSV
+703 SPSSEIQKQLQSV

-725 ISMVE
+725 ISLVE
-730 GGESVGYSRRYKAD
+730 NGESVGYSRRFKPNQA
-744 HLTRIATVPVGYAD
+744 TKIATIPVGYAD

-764 GNQVGSLGVNKT
+764 GNQIGNVGVNKT
-776 LAPIVGNIC
+776 LAPIVGSIC

-791 NVDNIPNVKEG
+791 NVDHISNVKEG

-809 AKPSLKEFAGY
+809 AKPSLKEFAEY

-839 YIKD
+839 YVKD

>member
-1 MISLSLYDLLWN
+1 
-13 LPVAVSPKN
+13 
-22 KAERVPMNYTV
+22 MNYTV
-33 QHIAEITNAQ
+33 DQIANITNAT
-43 VIGDGNLVIRNIAY
+43 VIGDGNLMIKNIAF

-63 STKNTAFIAINTH
+63 STKNTAFIAINTS

-91 INVIISEHHYP
+91 ITIVISEHHFP
-102 DFENITWIIVENS
+102 QFENITWIIIENS
-115 VEFLQKLAKYH
+115 VEFLQKLSKYH
-126 FENSHLQSI
+126 FENSHLRSI

-179 INSTHKLGIFEVGI
+179 INEAHKLGIFEVGI
-193 SKPDEMEKLENIFH
+193 SKPNEMEKLEGIFQ
-207 PQIGLLTHIGTAHA
+207 PQIGLLTHIGTAHL
-221 ANFSSEEELIDEK
+221 ANFRSEEELVDEK
-234 IRLFKDSEV
+234 IKLFKDSEV
-243 IIYNGDNSSVDQKI
+243 IIYNGDNILVHKKINDLYSSK
-257 KKSYSGRKLIS
+257 KLIS
-268 YGIKKENNVFIKSNI
+268 YGFKNTNEVYFKNNI
-283 SRDENII
+283 SKDEI
-290 VEYFGEEISFPAHQR
+290 VIVKYFDEEISFPVHQK
-305 DEATLTNAMALI
+305 DEATLTNALALV

-323 NIENKKIVEKINLLK
+323 DIKNEKIIEKINALK

-343 LESIEGVKGN
+343 LEAIEGQKNN
-353 IIINDSFNLD
+353 IVINDSFNLD

-370 LQFLKEYNKS
+370 LQFLNEYKKS
-380 KKSLVLTDIVGVNV
+380 KRSLVLTDIVGVNS
-394 NSQELYEEVSEL
+394 NSKELYEEVSEL
-406 VNEQHFDSVFLIG
+406 VNEQKFDSVFLIG

-425 SELFKAKTYTFIDTK
+425 NALFKAKTHTFIHTQ
-440 ELIESKHLT
+440 ELIDSKYLT

-454 IVLLKGARKFE
+454 IILLKGARKFE

-471 ILELRKH
+471 LLELRKH
-478 DTVLEVNLNAILH
+478 DTVLEINLNALLH

-497 SLLKPGTKMM
+497 SLLKPATKMM

-512 NAYGLGSFEVS
+512 NSYGLGSYEIS

-533 LGVAYADEGVELR
+533 LGVAFVDEGVELR
-546 KKGITT
+546 KKGITV
-552 PIIVMNPEQHSYQTI
+552 PIIVMNPEQHSYETV
-567 IEYDLEPEIY
+567 IEYNLEPEIY
-577 SFRVLELFYEAVQK
+577 SFRVLELFYKAVQR

-611 GFKDF
+611 GFKDL
-616 ELDQLSETLS
+616 ELDQLSEILS
-626 EKNLKV
+626 DKNLKV
-632 QSMFS
+632 QSIFS
-637 HLSSSDMPE
+637 HLSSADIPDE
-646 ERAFTLKQFEV
+646 KEFTLDQLKT

-668 LGYTPIRHILNSSG
+668 LGYSPIRHILNSSG
-682 ITSYSEHQYDMVR
+682 ITSYTDHQYDMVR

-703 SSDHEIQKQLQSV
+703 SPNKEVQKQLHSV

-725 ISMVE
+725 ISLVE
-730 GGESVGYSRRYKAD
+730 DGESVGYSRRFKAD
-744 HLTRIATVPVGYAD
+744 HPTKIATIPVGYAD
-758 GIPRLI
+758 GIPRSI
-764 GNQVGSLGVNKT
+764 GNQIGNVGVNKAF
-776 LAPIVGNIC
+776 APIVGSIC

-791 NVDNIPNVKEG
+791 NIDHIPNVKEG

-809 AKPSLKEFAGY
+809 AKPSLKEFAEY

-839 YIKD
+839 YVKD

>member
-1 MISLSLYDLLWN
+1 
-13 LPVAVSPKN
+13 
-22 KAERVPMNYTV
+22 MNYTV
-33 QHIAEITNAQ
+33 HQIAEIANAH
-43 VIGDGNLVIRNIAY
+43 VIGDGKLLIKNIAF

-76 KNSGEKFIESAIDRG
+76 KNSGEKFIEAAIDRG
-91 INVIISEHHYP
+91 IQVIISENHYP
-102 DFENITWIIVENS
+102 NYENITWIITENA
-115 VEFLQKLAKYH
+115 VVFLQKLAKYH
-126 FENSHLQSI
+126 FENAYIKSI

-148 WLYQCLWNEFPT
+148 WLYQCLWNEFTT

-179 INSTHKLGIFEVGI
+179 INDSHELGIFEVGI
-193 SKPDEMEKLENIFH
+193 SKPDEMEKQENIFH
-207 PQIGLLTHIGTAHA
+207 PQIGLLTHIGTAHL
-221 ANFSSEEELIDEK
+221 ANFTSEEQLVDEK
-234 IRLFKDSEV
+234 IKLFRNSKV
-243 IIYNGDNSSVDQKI
+243 IIYNGDNILVDSKI
-257 KKSYSGRKLIS
+257 KELYSTKRLIT
-268 YGIKKENNVFIKSNI
+268 YGFKEHNDVHFKNNL
-283 SRDENII
+283 SREED
-290 VEYFGEEISFPAHQR
+290 VVVQYFNEQISFPVNQR
-305 DEATLTNAMALI
+305 DEATLINALALL

-323 NIENKKIVEKINLLK
+323 EISNDKIIEKINALK

-343 LESIEGVKGN
+343 LEAIEGIKNN
-353 IIINDSFNLD
+353 IVINDSFNLD

-370 LQFLKEYNKS
+370 LQFLNEYNKP
-380 KKSLVLTDIVGVNV
+380 KKSLVLTDIVGVNS
-394 NSQELYEEVSEL
+394 NSRELYEEVSEL
-406 VNEQHFDSVFLIG
+406 VNEQRFDSVFLIG
-419 DEISKF
+419 NEISNY
-425 SELFKAKTYTFIDTK
+425 SELFKSKTSTYINTR
-440 ELIESKHLT
+440 ELIDSKHLT

-454 IVLLKGARKFE
+454 IILLKGARKFE

-478 DTVLEVNLNAILH
+478 DTVLEINLNAILH

-497 SLLKPGTKMM
+497 SLLKPDTKMM

-512 NAYGLGSFEVS
+512 NAYGLGSYEIS

-533 LGVAYADEGVELR
+533 LGVAFVDEGVELR
-546 KKGITT
+546 KKGITV
-552 PIIVMNPEQHSYQTI
+552 PIVVMNPEQHSYDTVI
-567 IEYDLEPEIY
+567 AYNLEPEIY
-577 SFRVLELFYEAVQK
+577 TLRVLEQFYEAVKK

-611 GFKDF
+611 GFKDS
-616 ELDQLSETLS
+616 ELDELSRTLA

-632 QSMFS
+632 QSIFS
-637 HLSSSDMPE
+637 HLSSSDLPSE
-646 ERAFTLKQFEV
+646 KEFTLHQLNTFER
-657 FEKNSSYLIEK
+657 NSNYLIEN

-682 ITSYSEHQYDMVR
+682 ITNYTDHQYDMVR

-703 SSDHEIQKQLQSV
+703 SQNSEINKQLRSV

-725 ISMVE
+725 ISIV
-730 GGESVGYSRRYKAD
+730 GDGESVGYSRRFKTD
-744 HLTRIATVPVGYAD
+744 HPTKIATIPVGYAD

-764 GNQVGSLGVNKT
+764 GNQVGNVGIHKT

-791 NVDNIPNVKEG
+791 NVDHISNVKEG

-809 AKPSLKEFAGY
+809 AKPTLKEFADY

-839 YIKD
+839 YVKD

>member
-1 MISLSLYDLLWN
+1 
-13 LPVAVSPKN
+13 
-22 KAERVPMNYTV
+22 MNYTV

-43 VIGDGNLVIRNIAY
+43 IIGDGTLMIKNIAY

-63 STKNTAFIAINTH
+63 STKNTAFIAINTK
-76 KNSGEKFIESAIDRG
+76 KNSGEKFIDSAIDRG

-179 INSTHKLGIFEVGI
+179 INSSYKLGIFEVGI
-193 SKPDEMEKLENIFH
+193 SKPHEMEKLEDMFH

-221 ANFSSEEELIDEK
+221 ANFSSEEQLIDEK
-234 IRLFKDSEV
+234 ISLFKNSEV
-243 IIYNGDNSSVDQKI
+243 IIYNGDNSLVEQKI
-257 KKSYSGRKLIS
+257 KKSYSDKKLIS
-268 YGIKKENNVFIKSNI
+268 YGFKKENQVFIKSNI
-283 SRDENII
+283 SKDDNII
-290 VEYFGEEISFPAHQR
+290 VDYFGEEISFPAHQR

-343 LESIEGVKGN
+343 LEAIEGIKGN
-353 IIINDSFNLD
+353 IVINDSFNLD

-370 LQFLKEYNKS
+370 LQFLNEYNKS
-380 KKSLVLTDIVGVNV
+380 KKSLVLTDIVGVNT
-394 NSQELYEEVSEL
+394 NTKELYEEVSEL

-419 DEISKF
+419 DEISNF
-425 SELFKAKTYTFIDTK
+425 SELFKTKTYTFIDTK

-454 IVLLKGARKFE
+454 IILLKGARKFE
-465 IEKLKD
+465 IERLKD

-512 NAYGLGSFEVS
+512 NAYGLGSYEVS

-533 LGVAYADEGVELR
+533 LGVAYVDEGVELR

-567 IEYDLEPEIY
+567 IEYNLEPEIY

-626 EKNLKV
+626 QKNLKV

-646 ERAFTLKQFEV
+646 EKEFTLKQLEV

-668 LGYTPIRHILNSSG
+668 LEYTPLRHILNSSG
-682 ITSYSEHQYDMVR
+682 ITSYTNHQFDMVR

-725 ISMVE
+725 ISLVE
-730 GGESVGYSRRYKAD
+730 NGESVGYSRRYKAN
-744 HLTRIATVPVGYAD
+744 HPTRIATIPVGYAD

-764 GNQVGSLGVNKT
+764 GNQVGNVGVNKT

-791 NVDNIPNVKEG
+791 NIDNIPNVKEG

>member
-1 MISLSLYDLLWN
+1 
-13 LPVAVSPKN
+13 
-22 KAERVPMNYTV
+22 MNYTV
-33 QHIAEITNAQ
+33 QQIAAITNSHT
-43 VIGDGNLVIRNIAY
+43 IGDKDLVIKNIAF

-63 STKNTAFIAINTH
+63 STKNTAFIAVNTH
-76 KNSGEKFIESAIDRG
+76 KNSGEKFIEAAIDRG
-91 INVIISEHHYP
+91 IDIIISEHHYP
-102 DFENITWIIVENS
+102 QFENITWIIVENS
-115 VEFLQKLAKYH
+115 VNFLQKLARYH
-126 FENSHLQSI
+126 FENAALKSI

-179 INSTHKLGIFEVGI
+179 INSTHQLGIFEAGI
-193 SKPDEMEKLENIFH
+193 SHPHEMEKLENIFH

-221 ANFSSEEELIDEK
+221 ANFQSEEELIDEK
-234 IRLFKDSEV
+234 IILFRHSEV
-243 IIYNGDNSSVDQKI
+243 IIYNGDNSLVDKKI
-257 KKSYSGRKLIS
+257 KELYSSRKLIS
-268 YGIKKENNVFIKSNI
+268 YGLKESNQISIKNHPSK
-283 SRDENII
+283 DEKII
-290 VEYFGEEISFPAHQR
+290 VKYFDEEISFPVHQR
-305 DEATLTNAMALI
+305 DEATLTNALALI
-317 TVLKEL
+317 SVLKEL
-323 NIENKKIVEKINLLK
+323 QIDNQKIIEKINTLK

-343 LESIEGVKGN
+343 LEAIEGIKNN
-353 IIINDSFNLD
+353 IVINDSFNLD

-380 KKSLVLTDIVGVNV
+380 KKSLVLTDIVGVNS
-394 NSQELYEEVSEL
+394 NSKELYEEVSEL
-406 VNEQHFDSVFLIG
+406 VNEQQFDSVFLIG

-425 SELFKAKTYTFIDTK
+425 KELFKSKIYTFISTQ
-440 ELIESKHLT
+440 ELIDSKHLT
-449 EIENQ
+449 DIENQ
-454 IVLLKGARKFE
+454 IILLKGARKFE

-478 DTVLEVNLNAILH
+478 DTVLEINLNALLH

-512 NAYGLGSFEVS
+512 NAYGLGSYEIS

-533 LGVAYADEGVELR
+533 LGVAFADEGVELR

-552 PIIVMNPEQHSYQTI
+552 PIIVMNPEQHSYGAI
-567 IEYDLEPEIY
+567 IEYNLEPEIY

-591 SGYDKKYPIHIK
+591 SGSDKKYPIHIK

-616 ELDQLSETLS
+616 ELDQLGEALS
-626 EKNLKV
+626 NKNLKV
-632 QSMFS
+632 QSIFS

-646 ERAFTLKQFEV
+646 EKEFTLKQLEV
-657 FEKNSSYLIEK
+657 FEKNSAYLIEK
-668 LGYTPIRHILNSSG
+668 LGYAPLRHILNSSG
-682 ITSYSEHQYDMVR
+682 ITSYTNHQYDMVR

-703 SSDHEIQKQLQSV
+703 SPNSEIQKQLQSV

-725 ISMVE
+725 ISIVE
-730 GGESVGYSRRYKAD
+730 NGESVGYSRKYKPD
-744 HLTRIATVPVGYAD
+744 HAAKIATIPVGYAD

-764 GNQVGSLGVNKT
+764 GNQAGNLGVNKV

-791 NVDNIPNVKEG
+791 NVDHIPNVKEG
-802 DTVTVFN
+802 DKVTIFN
-809 AKPSLKEFAGY
+809 AQPSLKEFAGY

>member
-1 MISLSLYDLLWN
+1 
-13 LPVAVSPKN
+13 
-22 KAERVPMNYTV
+22 MNYTV

-43 VIGDGNLVIRNIAY
+43 VIGDGNLMIRNIAY

-91 INVIISEHHYP
+91 IGVIISEHYDP
-102 DFENITWIIVENS
+102 EYNNVTWIIVENS
-115 VEFLQKLAKYH
+115 VDFLQKLARYH
-126 FENSHLQSI
+126 FENSHIQSI

-179 INSTHKLGIFEVGI
+179 INSNHKLGIFEVGI
-193 SKPDEMEKLENIFH
+193 SKPDEMEKLEHIFH
-207 PQIGLLTHIGTAHA
+207 PHIGLLTHIGTAHA
-221 ANFSSEEELIDEK
+221 ANFSSEEQLIDEK

-268 YGIKKENNVFIKSNI
+268 YGFKKENNVFIKNNI

-343 LESIEGVKGN
+343 LESIEGIKGN

-406 VNEQHFDSVFLIG
+406 VNEQRFDSVFLIG

-454 IVLLKGARKFE
+454 IILLKGARKFE

-533 LGVAYADEGVELR
+533 LGVAYVDEGVELR

-626 EKNLKV
+626 GKNLKV

-657 FEKNSSYLIEK
+657 FERNSSYLIEK

-682 ITSYSEHQYDMVR
+682 ITSYSDHQYDMVR

-703 SSDHEIQKQLQSV
+703 SSDNEIQKQLQSV

-730 GGESVGYSRRYKAD
+730 GGESIGYSRRYKTD

>member
-1 MISLSLYDLLWN
+1 
-13 LPVAVSPKN
+13 
-22 KAERVPMNYTV
+22 MNYTV

-43 VIGDGNLVIRNIAY
+43 VMGDKNLTIKNIAF

-76 KNSGEKFIESAIDRG
+76 KNSGEKFVEAAIHRG
-91 INVIISEHHYP
+91 ISIIISEHYDP
-102 DFENITWIIVENS
+102 QFENITWIIVENS
-115 VEFLQKLAKYH
+115 IEFLQKLAKYH
-126 FENSHLQSI
+126 FENAQLQSI

-179 INSTHKLGIFEVGI
+179 INNTHKLGIFEVGI
-193 SKPDEMEKLENIFH
+193 SQPDEMDKLENIFH

-221 ANFSSEEELIDEK
+221 ANFSSEEELVDEK
-234 IRLFKDSEV
+234 IKLFKNSEV
-243 IIYNGDNSSVDQKI
+243 IIYNGDNLLVCQKI
-257 KKSYSGRKLIS
+257 KKLYSDKKLIS
-268 YGIKKENNVFIKSNI
+268 YGLKKENQVFIKNNI
-283 SRDENII
+283 SRDEQII
-290 VEYFGEEISFPAHQR
+290 VQYFGEEISFPAHQR
-305 DEATLTNAMALI
+305 DEATLTNALALI

-323 NIENKKIVEKINLLK
+323 HIENKKIVEKINLLK

-343 LESIEGVKGN
+343 LEAIEGIKNN
-353 IIINDSFNLD
+353 IVINDSFNLD

-370 LQFLKEYNKS
+370 LQFLNEYNKP
-380 KKSLVLTDIVGVNV
+380 KKSLVLTDIVGVSA
-394 NSQELYEEVSEL
+394 NSRELYEEVSEL
-406 VNEQHFDSVFLIG
+406 VNEQNFDSVFLIG

-425 SELFKAKTYTFIDTK
+425 SELFKSKTYTFIDTR
-440 ELIESKHLT
+440 ELIESKHLS

-454 IVLLKGARKFE
+454 IILLKGARKFE
-465 IEKLKD
+465 IERLKD

-512 NAYGLGSFEVS
+512 NAYGLGSYEVS

-533 LGVAYADEGVELR
+533 LGVAYVDEGVELR

-567 IEYDLEPEIY
+567 IEYNLEPEIY
-577 SFRVLELFYEAVQK
+577 SFRVLDLFYEAVQK

-616 ELDQLSETLS
+616 ELDLLSETLS
-626 EKNLKV
+626 GRNLKV
-632 QSMFS
+632 QSLFS

-646 ERAFTLKQFEV
+646 EKEFTLKQLDV

-682 ITSYSEHQYDMVR
+682 ITSYTAHQYDMVR

-703 SSDHEIQKQLQSV
+703 SPDGEVQKQLQSV

-730 GGESVGYSRRYKAD
+730 NGESVGYSRKFKTD
-744 HLTRIATVPVGYAD
+744 HPTKIATVPVGYAD

-764 GNQVGSLGVNKT
+764 GNQVGNLGVNKM

-785 MDMMMI
+785 MDMIMI
-791 NVDNIPNVKEG
+791 NIENIPNVKEG

>member
-1 MISLSLYDLLWN
+1 MN
-13 LPVAVSPKN
+13 FT
-22 KAERVPMNYTV
+22 AED
-33 QHIAEITNAQ
+33 IAEITNAKI
-43 VIGDGNLVIRNIAY
+43 IGDKNILIRNIAF

-63 STKNTAFIAINTH
+63 STKNTAFIAINTS

-91 INVIISEHHYP
+91 INVIISEHHHP
-102 DFENITWIIVENS
+102 QFENITWIIVENS
-115 VEFLQKLAKYH
+115 VEFLQKLAKFH
-126 FENSHLQSI
+126 FENAHLKSV

-179 INSTHKLGIFEVGI
+179 INNSHQLGIFEVGI
-193 SKPDEMEKLENIFH
+193 SKPNEMEKLENIFH
-207 PQIGLLTHIGTAHA
+207 PQIGLLTHIGTAHL
-221 ANFSSEEELIDEK
+221 ANFQSEEELIDEK
-234 IRLFKDSEV
+234 IKLFKHSETV
-243 IIYNGDNSSVDQKI
+243 IYNGDNPLVDKKI
-257 KKSYSGRKLIS
+257 KELYSSKKLIS
-268 YGIKKENNVFIKSNI
+268 YGFKEYNQVYFKNNILKNEEVT
-283 SRDENII
+283 
-290 VEYFGEEISFPAHQR
+290 VHYFDEEISFPVHQR
-305 DEATLTNAMALI
+305 DEATLTNALALV

-323 NIENKKIVEKINLLK
+323 GIENEKIVEKINALK

-343 LESIEGVKGN
+343 LEAIEGIKNN
-353 IIINDSFNLD
+353 IVINDSFNLD

-370 LQFLKEYNKS
+370 LQFLNEYNKP
-380 KKSLVLTDIVGVNV
+380 KKSLVLTDIVGVNS
-394 NSQELYEEVSEL
+394 NSKELYEEVSEL
-406 VNEQHFDSVFLIG
+406 VNEQKFDSVFLIG

-425 SELFKAKTYTFIDTK
+425 SELFKAKTFTFINTQ

-454 IVLLKGARKFE
+454 IILLKGARKFE
-465 IEKLKD
+465 IERLKD
-471 ILELRKH
+471 LLELRKH
-478 DTVLEVNLNAILH
+478 DTVLEINLNAILH
-491 NINYHK
+491 NINYYK
-497 SLLKPGTKMM
+497 SLLKPATKMM

-512 NAYGLGSFEVS
+512 NSYGLGSYEIS

-533 LGVAYADEGVELR
+533 LGVAFVDEGVEIR
-546 KKGITT
+546 KKGITV
-552 PIIVMNPEQHSYQTI
+552 PIVVMNPEQHSYETVI
-567 IEYDLEPEIY
+567 AYNLEPEIY
-577 SFRVLELFYEAVQK
+577 SFRVLELFYKAVQK

-611 GFKDF
+611 GFKDN
-616 ELDQLSETLS
+616 ELDQLSETLNS
-626 EKNLKV
+626 INVKV
-632 QSMFS
+632 QSIFS
-637 HLSSSDMPE
+637 HLSSSDLPDE
-646 ERAFTLKQFEV
+646 KEFTLHQLET

-682 ITSYSEHQYDMVR
+682 ITNYTNHQYDMVR

-703 SSDHEIQKQLQSV
+703 SPNSEIQKQLRSV

-725 ISMVE
+725 ISTVE
-730 GGESVGYSRRYKAD
+730 NGESVGYSRRFKTD
-744 HLTRIATVPVGYAD
+744 HQTKIATIPVGYAD

-764 GNQVGSLGVNKT
+764 GNQVGNVGIHKT
-776 LAPIVGNIC
+776 LAPIVGSIC

-791 NVDNIPNVKEG
+791 NVDHIPNVKEG

-809 AKPSLKEFAGY
+809 AKPSLKEFADY

>member
-1 MISLSLYDLLWN
+1 
-13 LPVAVSPKN
+13 
-22 KAERVPMNYTV
+22 MNYTV

-43 VIGDGNLVIRNIAY
+43 VIGDGNLLIKNIAY

-63 STKNTAFIAINTH
+63 STRNTAFIAINTH
-76 KNSGEKFIESAIDRG
+76 KNSGEKFIESVMDRG

-102 DFENITWIIVENS
+102 EFENITWIIVENS

-126 FENSHLQSI
+126 FEHSHLQSI

-179 INSTHKLGIFEVGI
+179 INNSHQLGIFEVGI

-221 ANFSSEEELIDEK
+221 ANFYSEEELIDEK
-234 IRLFKDSEV
+234 IILFKNSEV
-243 IIYNGDNSSVDQKI
+243 IIYNGDNSLVDLKI
-257 KKSYSGRKLIS
+257 KKSYSDKKLIA
-268 YGIKKENNVFIKSNI
+268 YGFKKENQVFIKNNI
-283 SRDENII
+283 SKDDNII
-290 VEYFGEEISFPAHQR
+290 VEYLGEEISFPVHQR

-317 TVLKEL
+317 SVLKEL
-323 NIENKKIVEKINLLK
+323 NIGNKKIVEKINLLK

-343 LESIEGVKGN
+343 LEAIEGIKGN
-353 IIINDSFNLD
+353 IVINDSFNLD

-370 LQFLKEYNKS
+370 LQFLNEYNKP
-380 KKSLVLTDIVGVNV
+380 KKSLVLTDIVGVNS
-394 NSQELYEEVSEL
+394 NAKELYEEVSEL

-440 ELIESKHLT
+440 ELIESKYLT

-454 IVLLKGARKFE
+454 IILLKGARKFE

-567 IEYDLEPEIY
+567 IEYNLEPEIY

-616 ELDQLSETLS
+616 ELDQLSETLRR
-626 EKNLKV
+626 KNVKV

-646 ERAFTLKQFEV
+646 EKEFTLKQLEV
-657 FEKNSSYLIEK
+657 FEKNSSCLIEK
-668 LGYTPIRHILNSSG
+668 LGYTPIRHILNSAG
-682 ITSYSEHQYDMVR
+682 ITSYKDHQHDMVR

-703 SSDHEIQKQLQSV
+703 SADPEIQKQLRSV

-725 ISMVE
+725 ISTVE
-730 GGESVGYSRRYKAD
+730 NGESVGYSRRYKAD
-744 HLTRIATVPVGYAD
+744 HPTRIATIPVGYAD

-764 GNQVGSLGVNKT
+764 GNQVGNVGINKT

-791 NVDNIPNVKEG
+791 NVDYIPNVKEG